1 MAWVLA
7 KKNFGS
13 KYLKSAIFE
22 LHLKR
27 QLKTIV
33 IQTRGLRLN
42 FLKTY
47 KDVAYVEVLLYILK
61 IEDKS
66 TVVWSFMINSLHLL
80 VIWALHGKSISTIG
94 NHHL

>member
-1 MAWVLA
+1 MQPREIPEVAWVQA
-7 KKNFGS
+7 KKNFGP

-22 LHLKR
+22 LHLKI

-33 IQTRGLRLN
+33 IQTRGLRLH

-61 IEDKS
+61 IED
-66 TVVWSFMINSLHLL
+66 T
-80 VIWALHGKSISTIG
+80 
-94 NHHL
+94 